1 MGKERTMKIGS
12 VYLDNCVTSPVAP
25 EVLDAMMP
33 YFSERFWFPGSFY
46 STAESTN
53 DALSGFA
60 HTIAQ
65 AIAANDDEIHFTA
78 GGTLAN
84 NIAIKGLTGAAK
96 RGHVICSVVDYPD
109 LLTNAAWLEKQGFE
123 VTYLPADS
131 EARIDLEALKEAI
144 RPDTILF
151 MTTIVNHVVG
161 TIQPLKEINEI
172 LKAADHKIYFHADA
186 GQALGKM
193 PLKVDDYGI
202 DLMSMSAHKIH
213 GPQGIGA
220 LYVRKGTPMAQ
231 TIHGIK
237 RADNLQ
243 TGGLSI
249 ALIAGFA
256 KAVELIYADLP
267 DNIRKLRELSDYLY
281 ARLTEKIDHIELNGP
296 LGEGRAPHNI
306 NISIDYIE
314 GESIAMMLDLQGITV
329 ATGSACASQGLKASY
344 VLMAI
349 GKNHV
354 QAHGS
359 MKFTISRYN
368 TKEQLDFTV
377 DKLAEI
383 AAELRKRSPL
393 YNNIINQEK

>member
-1 MGKERTMKIGS
+1 MGKERTMKSGS
-12 VYLDNCVTSPVAP
+12 VYLDNCVTSPMAP

-53 DALSGFA
+53 DALSGFTHILA
-60 HTIAQ
+60 E
-65 AIAANDDEIHFTA
+65 AIAAHDEEIHFTS
-78 GGTLAN
+78 GGTIAN
-84 NIAIKGLTGAAK
+84 NIAIKGLAAAAK
-96 RGHVICSVVDYPD
+96 KGHVICSVVDYPD

-123 VTYLPADS
+123 VTYLSADS
-131 EARIDLEALKEAI
+131 EARIDLLALKQAI
-144 RPDTILF
+144 RPDTFLF

-161 TIQPLKEINEI
+161 TIQPMKEINEI

-186 GQALGKM
+186 GQAFGKM
-193 PLKVDDYGI
+193 PLKVEDYGI
-202 DLMSMSAHKIH
+202 DTMSISAHKIH
-213 GPQGIGA
+213 GPQKIGA
-220 LYVRKGTPMAQ
+220 LYVRKGVRVAQ

-256 KAVELIYADLP
+256 KAVELTFADLP
-267 DNIRKLRELSDYLY
+267 GSIRQLRELSDHLY
-281 ARLTEKIDHIELNGP
+281 ARLLEKIDHIELNGP
-296 LGEGRAPHNI
+296 VGEGRAPHNI
-306 NISIDYIE
+306 NVSLDYIE
-314 GESIAMMLDLQGITV
+314 GESIAMMLDMHGITV

-344 VLMAI
+344 VLIAI

-354 QAHGS
+354 QSHGS
-359 MKFTISRYN
+359 MKFTISRYT

-383 AAELRKRSPL
+383 TTELRSRSPL
-393 YNNIINQEK
+393 YNAAKKQEK